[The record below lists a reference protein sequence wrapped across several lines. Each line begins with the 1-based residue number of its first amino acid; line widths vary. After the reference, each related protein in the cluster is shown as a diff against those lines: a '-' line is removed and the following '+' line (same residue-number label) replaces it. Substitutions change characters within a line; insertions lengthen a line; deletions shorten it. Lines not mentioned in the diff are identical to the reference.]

1 MYSVMVVDDE
11 KAIRENLARLVP
23 FEEEGFLLCATAVNG
38 EDALQKLKL
47 YAPDLILLDVSMPV
61 LDGIGFLKEMK
72 RGEYQNAEV
81 VILSGYSEFE
91 YARAAMRYGVKAY
104 LTKPVDEDEAVGILR
119 EVKAALD
126 ARKKRMSQEALKAGV
141 MALRSLYQGKAGS
154 CEKPGVFFLLHC
166 VMLPDDAQ
174 EREKSSRALGEL
186 LREELPEAE
195 SGFYRLKGSVYTY
208 LLPDYLLE
216 EYQGSLSLFC
226 RHLLYALKKRN
237 IAAAVLA
244 DASPFEGA
252 QGAFRQEFDRRLYG
266 MLTELFYG
274 GGDCIIYEKDAA
286 GDGEAERLCC
296 EEAFLDGLK
305 KGLAEL
311 QREETEKWMEVLFGE
326 IGEKRLRL
334 EYLQEIHYRIYYLLL
349 GLIREPEAEEQEEQ
363 RLEPADFRR
372 QERFAG
378 FEAWKAQQEGQIR
391 YVYELLEKRRKN
403 GELGVVGEVLLYV
416 QQHYREPVTIR
427 QVADLFY
434 VNAAYLGR
442 AFQKA
447 AGVGFK
453 QYVNELRI
461 AEAKRLLRQSDRMI
475 YEIAQE
481 VGFTES
487 KYFIAKFTEAVGESP
502 SEYRKK
508 GGSRA

>member
-154 CEKPGVFFLLHC
+154 CEKPGGFFLLHC

-174 EREKSSRALGEL
+174 GREKSSRALGEL

-266 MLTELFYG
+266 MLMELFYG

-349 GLIREPEAEEQEEQ
+349 DLI
-363 RLEPADFRR
+363 
-372 QERFAG
+372 
-378 FEAWKAQQEGQIR
+378 
-391 YVYELLEKRRKN
+391 
-403 GELGVVGEVLLYV
+403 
-416 QQHYREPVTIR
+416 REPVTIR